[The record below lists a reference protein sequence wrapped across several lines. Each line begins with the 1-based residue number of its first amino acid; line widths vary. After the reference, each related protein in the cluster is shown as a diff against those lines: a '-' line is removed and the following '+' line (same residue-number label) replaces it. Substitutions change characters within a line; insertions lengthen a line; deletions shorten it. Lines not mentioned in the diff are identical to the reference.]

1 MHKKLTYRQLAEVL
15 QSLGYSPEKVQ
26 PDQVVFRNP
35 DRRLFILVP
44 RQDPRAQVR
53 PLDLLRVRNTLVNDG
68 VIPED
73 QFDSLFQ
80 IQKGDRLIWTE
91 PTTGKKMKVT
101 AAAGESDGLV
111 IIKQNGAF
119 MPCPADQL
127 RKEDAPISDDGL

>member
-1 MHKKLTYRQLAEVL
+1 MVKKLTYRKLGEVL
-15 QSLGYSPEKVQ
+15 NSLGYTPEKVQ
-26 PDQVVFRNP
+26 PDQVAFRNP
-35 DRRLFILVP
+35 GRPLFILLP

-68 VIPED
+68 VIAED

-91 PTTGKKMKVT
+91 PTTGKRIEVT

-111 IIKQNGAF
+111 IIHHHGALL
-119 MPCPADQL
+119 PCPVEQV
-127 RKEDAPISDDGL
+127 RKEDPAVSGDGL